1 MTIASQLTS
10 INNSKLAIKDAIEA
24 KGVTVGTAPFDE
36 YADKIDLI
44 EGGGGGPELWTRN
57 LNWLALPTVTDTE
70 NKFVGLHLVE
80 ADSNFLALTVSTS
93 SGQYQVNW
101 GDGDTEN
108 VNSGVTAYH
117 QYDFADAD
125 IADSTRAPVTFTTAT
140 DLVTRTAHGY
150 SNGMIIRFSEITST
164 SGISTQINYYVVNAT
179 ANTFQVS
186 LTSGGSAIDLV
197 TDGSGYIL
205 PYKQVIVTIT
215 PVTGGAN
222 LTAVNLNVKHNQTNL
237 QTYSSGWLDC
247 VVSMQGSST
256 TLTVGALSPAV
267 RHNNL
272 EQFALLKS
280 NITSFNNLFN
290 NCFAL
295 RSVPT
300 LVPASSGNITCNNMF
315 QNCHNLTHAPE
326 SLMLFSTRITS
337 LDTTFRDCAALAVIP
352 DYDLSAVTNL
362 SAAWSGCSSL
372 VNMSNITT
380 GTALTNTSNTFFDC
394 RSLVSVPLFNT
405 QNVTNTS
412 NMFSGCF
419 ALTTVPRFVMSA
431 NQLTTSMFNN
441 CRSLKTIPR
450 LTLSALTNANSM
462 FAGCLSLESVSNLGL
477 GLTLTSVTSMFSGCT
492 ALRSIGIMSFNA
504 VSSSANLT
512 NTFLNCTSLSKLGV
526 RSIRFTHS
534 IANCKLSATELNNY
548 YTNLATISGQTLTVS
563 GNWGIASDT
572 ISIATAKG
580 WTVTG

>member
-10 INNSKLAIKDAIEA
+10 INNSKQAIKTAIEA

-57 LNWLALPTVTDTE
+57 PSWLALPAVTDTE
-70 NKFVGLHLVE
+70 NKFVGLHFVE

-101 GDGDTEN
+101 GDGTTEN
-108 VNSGVTAYH
+108 FNSGVTAQR

-125 IADSTRAPVTFTTAT
+125 ILDSTRGAVTFTAAT

-150 SNGMIIRFSEITST
+150 TNGMIVSFSEITST
-164 SGISTQINYYVVNAT
+164 TGIGTQINYYVVNAT

-256 TLTVGALSPAV
+256 TLTVGSSGGNV

-290 NCFAL
+290 NCFGL

-300 LVPASSGNITCNNMF
+300 LVPASSGSITCNNMF

-326 SLMLFSTRITS
+326 SLMSFSSRITS

-362 SAAWSGCSSL
+362 SATWSGCSSL

-380 GTALTNTSNTFFDC
+380 GTALTTCTNTFFDC
-394 RSLVSVPLFNT
+394 RSLVSVPLFDT

-412 NMFSGCF
+412 SMFSGCF
-419 ALTTVPRFVMSA
+419 ALTSVPRFVMTA
-431 NQLTTSMFNN
+431 NQLTTTMFQN
-441 CRSLKTIPR
+441 CRSLKSIPR
-450 LTLSALTNANSM
+450 LSLTALTNANSM

-477 GLTLTSVTSMFSGCT
+477 GLVLTSVTSMFSGCT
-492 ALRSIGIMSFNA
+492 ALRSIGILSFTA
-504 VSSSANLT
+504 VTSGNLA
-512 NTFLNCTSLSKLGV
+512 NTFLNCNSLSKLGV

-534 IANCKLSATELNNY
+534 IANCKLSAAELNNY
-548 YTNLATISGQTLTVS
+548 YTNLPTITSQTLTVT
-563 GNWGIASDT
+563 GNWGVDT
-572 ISIATAKG
+572 DNISIATAKG
-580 WTVTG
+580 WSVTG